1 MKIGIC
7 DDNKK
12 EREHIEALCRDQ
24 GYEEIL
30 SYASGEE
37 LLLSPDLSS
46 LSLLFL
52 DIEMGG
58 VGGIEIKNRL
68 ETTNPATYIVFC
80 TSHSEMMGDAFGR
93 NVIYFLTKPLSERS
107 VQIVMNKATFFTKDS
122 YRLAV
127 NSRVS
132 LPCENIL
139 YLHAEQ
145 KHTVFHTKD
154 NKIISSRRSLKNWLE
169 ELGALGFCPIS
180 RSTVI
185 NLRHYVRADENMVYL
200 HQNTAVSISRRY
212 QPVLREK
219 CDAYMLHVAGL

>member
-1 MKIGIC
+1 MNIGIC

-24 GYEEIL
+24 GYEQVH

-37 LLLSPDLSS
+37 LLLSPELSS
-46 LSLLFL
+46 LTLLFL

-58 VGGIEIKNRL
+58 IGGIEIKNRL
-68 ETTNPATYIVFC
+68 ERSNPATYIVFC

-107 VQIVMNKATFFTKDS
+107 VQLVMNKATFFTKDH
-122 YRLAV
+122 YRLAI
-127 NSRVS
+127 NSKTS
-132 LPCENIL
+132 LLCENIL

-154 NKIISSRRSLKNWLE
+154 NKIVSSRRSLKSWLG
-169 ELGALGFCPIS
+169 ELEALDFCPVS
-180 RSTVI
+180 RSTAI
-185 NLRHYVRADENMVYL
+185 NLRHYVRADEKKVYL
-200 HQNTAVSISRRY
+200 HQNTALSISRRF
-212 QPVLREK
+212 QPILREK
-219 CDAYMLHVAGL
+219 YDAYMLHVAGL